1 MYKLRTCINFVYG
14 YSDFAKVKYIYILLK
29 GTKLFKILR

>member
-1 MYKLRTCINFVYG
+1 MYKSRTCFNVVYG

-29 GTKLFKILR
+29 DTKLFKKY